1 MSFLWPNLTR
11 AQHPREGC
19 AFTAANELVP
29 ARVESLVGGYLGRR
43 GLSQLELRGLKD
55 FVWAAVMAVGAWR
68 FLNFHLAKPES
79 PQGAKDSYKVMWR
92 RIEVLESTREW
103 PSSYLSNAV

>member
-68 FLNFHLAKPES
+68 FLNFHLVKPES

-92 RIEVLESTREW
+92 RLEVLESTREW